1 MIELFIACL
10 MVAGAVCA
18 GWEIAWGARSFDHP
32 EEAATQLDTADNVF
46 GLMIV
51 LGVVGCLLG
60 VIFL

>member
-18 GWEIAWGARSFDHP
+18 GYEMAWGAHSFSQP
-32 EEAATQLDTADNVF
+32 EEAAEQLGTANNVF
-46 GLMIV
+46 VLMIV
-51 LGVVGCLLG
+51 CGVIGCLLG

>member
-10 MVAGAVCA
+10 MVAGAACA
-18 GWEIAWGARSFDHP
+18 GYEIAWGVRSVDHP
-32 EEAATQLDTADNVF
+32 EEAAEQLGTADNVF

-51 LGVVGCLLG
+51 LCVIGCLLG